1 MLLSYLPNHNQRADC
16 DSPIICNI
24 VFLNLLLFKTALHYA
39 LVDPIVVNCTGQ
51 EMGIW
56 ENGGG
61 GGGGGGGEAREGCN
75 RKSAKRWEP
84 QKWRGNHWGVRPP
97 TKFVLRKM
105 VGDFC

>member
-61 GGGGGGGEAREGCN
+61 GGRQE
-75 RKSAKRWEP
+75 
-84 QKWRGNHWGVRPP
+84 RGAIGKALRDGSHKNGVE
-97 TKFVLRKM
+97 TTGV
-105 VGDFC
+105 